1 LAELELEFTLTVV
14 GTGGD
19 KLIYMQ
25 ALNRED
31 FDRWVKIFVE
41 RTGLPVFDANQQ
53 VMPKYK
59 SKGNRRN
66 IRAGLSRH
74 SIRFHLR
81 GRSSNGR
88 AADSRSDG
96 CVFES
101 RRPHSIFLFFA
112 NSFLFLF
119 LLLLFGQRFTSS
131 SC

>member
-1 LAELELEFTLTVV
+1 MTVV

-59 SKGNRRN
+59 SKGKGV
-66 IRAGLSRH
+66 AHASQCSSR
-74 SIRFHLR
+74 
-81 GRSSNGR
+81 
-88 AADSRSDG
+88 DSA
-96 CVFES
+96 
-101 RRPHSIFLFFA
+101 FA
-112 NSFLFLF
+112 VN
-119 LLLLFGQRFTSS
+119 
-131 SC
+131 

>member
-1 LAELELEFTLTVV
+1 MDYFPIGTRALLKSEEQVSQPSNSLTLFVGTELELEFTLTVV

-59 SKGNRRN
+59 SKGRIYFRRSGWRR
-66 IRAGLSRH
+66 RAQPLS
-74 SIRFHLR
+74 SE
-81 GRSSNGR
+81 G
-88 AADSRSDG
+88 A
-96 CVFES
+96 
-101 RRPHSIFLFFA
+101 
-112 NSFLFLF
+112 
-119 LLLLFGQRFTSS
+119 
-131 SC
+131 